1 MRTWLTRAAIGVA
14 AVLTLAGVWDQFPGM
29 TSNRLILYPVL
40 LFPYGLYTMMTRHR
54 GPHLVVLLG
63 GALFLAGLWLWVL
76 LQGPASGGPSLLSVV
91 VTHLI
96 ASTVI
101 GITATLLGRRAR
113 VKLQPPPQT
122 RL

>member
-1 MRTWLTRAAIGVA
+1 MRTWLTRAAILVA
-14 AVLTLAGVWDQFPGM
+14 AVLTLAAVWEQLPGM
-29 TSNRLILYPVL
+29 SANRLILYPVL
-40 LFPYGLYTMMTRHR
+40 LFPYGLYAVMTRGR
-54 GPHLVVLLG
+54 GPHLAVLLG
-63 GALFLAGLWLWVL
+63 GVLFLAGLWLWVL
-76 LQGPASGGPSLLSVV
+76 LQGSPSLLSAV